1 MRPPSHRPFSRRSL
15 LKSSS
20 ALALGATLPLSTR
33 LAIQAAA
40 QQATPTRNIAGTELK
55 ILQWSHFVPSYDTW
69 FDEFAKAWGDANQVK
84 ITVDHINTAADPGHA
99 GRRDQPRARA
109 TTSSSTS
116 PPLPNTKSRSST

>member
-84 ITVDHINTAADPGHA
+84 ITVDHINTAQIPATLAGEIAAGEGH
-99 GRRDQPRARA
+99 DLV
-109 TTSSSTS
+109 STS
-116 PPLPNTKSRSST
+116 PPLPNTRSRSST